1 MKLLLSILICQAAGL
16 AGAAITRSSV
26 LSWYPS
32 LARPPLTP
40 PSGVFAPVW
49 TLLYLLMGVA
59 LGLIWGR
66 SRDLPERTRPA
77 LAVFAVQ
84 LSLNVLWSALFF
96 GLRSPGLALAGIA
109 LLWIAIVRTIMLTA
123 RISTPAA
130 LLLAPYLAWVSFAA
144 YLNLGFYLLN
154 R

>member
-1 MKLLLSILICQAAGL
+1 MKLLISILICQAAGL
-16 AGAAITRSSV
+16 AGAMLTRTSV

-40 PSGVFAPVW
+40 PAGVFAPVW
-49 TLLYLLMGVA
+49 TLLYLLMGLA
-59 LGLIWGR
+59 LWMIWRR
-66 SRDLPERTRPA
+66 SCVSPVQVRQTLS
-77 LAVFAVQ
+77 VFAVQ
-84 LSLNVLWSALFF
+84 LCLNVLWSALFF
-96 GLRSPGLALAGIA
+96 GLRSPGLALAGIV
-109 LLWIAIVRTIMLTA
+109 LLWIAIVRTLVLAA
-123 RISTPAA
+123 RVSVPAA